1 MLLLFVG
8 LRVGALITESAPIL
22 ARRVDQNQSPTEG
35 AGVIMKRS
43 ADTNVLA
50 QEVTPIGGADPATQ
64 NHPEDDIYTQPN
76 LNLLST
82 FQLTMRSFASYTILF
97 GSSST
102 SIVHYFNRPSSTRMR
117 MFVLIPSS
125 QTQFWLSVRKGDQM
139 LIR

>member
-8 LRVGALITESAPIL
+8 LRVGALITESALIL

-50 QEVTPIGGADPATQ
+50 QEVTPIGGADPVTQ

-82 FQLTMRSFASYTILF
+82 FQLTMRSFALIHNPF
-97 GSSST
+97 RIFQT
-102 SIVHYFNRPSSTRMR
+102 SIV
-117 MFVLIPSS
+117 
-125 QTQFWLSVRKGDQM
+125 G
-139 LIR
+139 

>member
-1 MLLLFVG
+1 MLHLFVG

-35 AGVIMKRS
+35 AGVIMKKS

-82 FQLTMRSFASYTILF
+82 FQLTMHSFASHTILF
-97 GSSST
+97 GSSSN
-102 SIVHYFNRPSSTRMR
+102 IYRG
-117 MFVLIPSS
+117 SS
-125 QTQFWLSVRKGDQM
+125 QSSIFNYDGNICLNALLTN
-139 LIR
+139 LIMAVF

>member
-1 MLLLFVG
+1 VLHLFVD

-82 FQLTMRSFASYTILF
+82 FQLTCTALLQFTILA
-97 GSSST
+97 GSSS
-102 SIVHYFNRPSSTRMR
+102 II
-117 MFVLIPSS
+117 L
-125 QTQFWLSVRKGDQM
+125 
-139 LIR
+139 

>member
-1 MLLLFVG
+1 MSGIHQMLFSLG
-8 LRVGALITESAPIL
+8 
-22 ARRVDQNQSPTEG
+22 
-35 AGVIMKRS
+35 
-43 ADTNVLA
+43 
-50 QEVTPIGGADPATQ
+50 GGADPATQ

-117 MFVLIPSS
+117 MFV
-125 QTQFWLSVRKGDQM
+125 
-139 LIR
+139 